1 MNQVYLEASCL
12 NIKLAKCARCSKL
25 FNKILSEVCNN
36 CQPEED
42 TDFSRIQDILSR
54 ENHLKAEE
62 VAEAAGVGLDC
73 VLRMLR
79 EGRID
84 NVAHE
89 SSAACGRCGAPA
101 ISMSKRLCQR
111 CLVNLDKECAQ
122 AIHDLRERMVVSK
135 DGSDMNA
142 VMAAVE
148 SRRASRKREGRETE
162 RPKSL
167 TQVKSTGHGM
177 VVVPE
182 QLRRK

>member
-1 MNQVYLEASCL
+1 MDF
-12 NIKLAKCARCSKL
+12 KLAKCARCSKL
-25 FNKILSEVCNN
+25 FNKIVSEVCNN

-42 TDFSRIQDILSR
+42 IDFSRIQDVLSR
-54 ENHLKAEE
+54 ENHLNAEE
-62 VAEAAGVGLDC
+62 VAEIAGVSMEC

-84 NVAHE
+84 NVSHE
-89 SSAACGRCGAPA
+89 SAASCGRCGAPA
-101 ISMSKRLCQR
+101 ISVSKRLCQR
-111 CLVNLDKECAQ
+111 CLVNLDRECAQ
-122 AIHDLRERMVVSK
+122 AIHDLRQRMVVSK

-148 SRRASRKREGRETE
+148 SRRASRKREGRDME